1 MGVIK
6 ARYLYLFIGNRRY
19 HNAHYWWQ
27 LSVTGKMPVTD
38 VGLFVSCNAW
48 LVTGSMPVTNDHP
61 CPLRMTV
68 FHIVSESRRCMPS
81 FGPIP
86 IGGLVQSQTASFWL
100 RTLVPCGDSNC
111 HAWGGIGAGWFL
123 HLAPMSFCNLTS
135 MLPHWCWLV
144 PPVGNNGCRPY
155 KADSSS
161 SPTRATLVCSWLS
174 FHGGRWC
181 TISPSKLI
189 VTSWNFS
196 RNDSNAKMWISK
208 FRFEIECIIK
218 M

>member
-1 MGVIK
+1 
-6 ARYLYLFIGNRRY
+6 
-19 HNAHYWWQ
+19 
-27 LSVTGKMPVTD
+27 
-38 VGLFVSCNAW
+38 
-48 LVTGSMPVTNDHP
+48 
-61 CPLRMTV
+61 
-68 FHIVSESRRCMPS
+68 MPS

-181 TISPSKLI
+181 TISPSKLM
-189 VTSWNFS
+189 VSPSSLQRSGTSSSLTWWLPRYILCFVWWGI
-196 RNDSNAKMWISK
+196 NDLCMYWRMRWFCMSNL
-208 FRFEIECIIK
+208 FRDLLQVLLFRRFRMANLFGRFCMEK
-218 M
+218 LFR